1 MKIVIKD
8 PIKASKFST
17 IIQHLKNITDNVSFY
32 FRPSGLYIQCM
43 DGNHCC
49 LFECTI
55 SAAWFDDYSFVEDTD
70 QATIG
75 LTMPLFY
82 KVINVR
88 HESQTLELEVTDAYP
103 NHILVHFISSDDG
116 KFDKHFQLSLVHID
130 YELMEPTPIDTIV
143 DLTMD
148 GKTLCEL
155 VNQLMIF
162 NDIIVFTFK
171 EDIIYILSTGSE
183 GSMKVDINID
193 DVKEYAIAENT
204 ILTQAYSLKYIQL
217 MCQFNKLSSEIKM
230 GFSTGMPMTM
240 KYELSDDSYVVF
252 HLAPKIDDDLYT

>member
-8 PIKASKFST
+8 SVKASKFSN

-32 FRPSGLYIQCM
+32 FRPAGLYIQCM

-55 SAAWFDDYSFVEDTD
+55 SATWFDDYSFVAETD

-75 LTMPLFY
+75 ITLLLFH

-88 HESQTLELEVTDAYP
+88 HESQTLELEVTADYP
-103 NHILVHFISSDDG
+103 NHILVHFIGSEDG
-116 KFDKHFQLSLVHID
+116 KFDKHFQLSLVSIE
-130 YELMEPTPIDTIV
+130 YEPMEPTPIDTTV

-162 NDIIVFTFK
+162 DDVLVFTFK
-171 EDIIYILSTGSE
+171 EDIIYLLSTGSE
-183 GSMKVDINID
+183 GSMKVDIEIE
-193 DVKEYAIAENT
+193 DVKEYAIAEDT

-230 GFSTGMPMTM
+230 GFSNCMPMTM
-240 KYELSDDSYVVF
+240 KYELSEDSYVMF
-252 HLAPKIDDDLYT
+252 HLAPKITDIDND